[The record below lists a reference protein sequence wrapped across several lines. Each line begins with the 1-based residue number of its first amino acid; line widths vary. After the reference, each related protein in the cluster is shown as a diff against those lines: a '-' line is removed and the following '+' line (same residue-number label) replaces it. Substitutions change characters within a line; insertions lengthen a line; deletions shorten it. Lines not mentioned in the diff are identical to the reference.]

1 MSSSSTLRSRG
12 VVRLVQKRL
21 RARVRRFSI
30 YISNDPKNSPEVVFF
45 DACARARGPFSRGVC
60 VSFYAYFFSHKFATF
75 FIDQIFP
82 LLKIRL
88 SSSSYH
94 GGTPGEHLRDGEGPR
109 ELPVLLQGKRGPFLS
124 LSLSHSHALS
134 HPSSLRSFPNDDDKM
149 WCWVMFPHDVRVG
162 PKRHRSARADTA
174 SDALDCITNQPS
186 RKRFCSSTCTRY
198 AFATTTRSLRCALF
212 SHLIMPSS
220 LPFSSSF

>member
-21 RARVRRFSI
+21 RARDVFR
-30 YISNDPKNSPEVVFF
+30 YIFRTTPKTPQVVFF
-45 DACARARGPFSRGVC
+45 DVCARARGPFSRGVC

-88 SSSSYH
+88 SSSYH

-109 ELPVLLQGKRGPFLS
+109 ELPVLLQGKRGPKRRSRDLFLCVR
-124 LSLSHSHALS
+124 A
-134 HPSSLRSFPNDDDKM
+134 
-149 WCWVMFPHDVRVG
+149 CWWGVF
-162 PKRHRSARADTA
+162 
-174 SDALDCITNQPS
+174 PS
-186 RKRFCSSTCTRY
+186 RIESDRIGNRSTLNTR
-198 AFATTTRSLRCALF
+198 
-212 SHLIMPSS
+212 
-220 LPFSSSF
+220 